1 MQKPK
6 FSGLSHVCI
15 FVDDVESAF
24 EYYERILGAVPDQFI
39 PHWHNRGFFQA
50 GGFIDEADEGDVS
63 IGFMSVPGTR
73 LTIELMCYHNPVG
86 RREPVF
92 FKAND
97 ISGVRHVALKIENV
111 DEAFEYIKAQPDVT
125 LVNTSDAYRPYQ
137 ISETSP
143 DDFRYLDPEKEADAA
158 AKQAAAEVLSNTKYF
173 YFIDRYGAQWEFE
186 QGHTDIGD

>member
-143 DDFRYLDPEKEADAA
+143 DDFRYLDPEMEADAA